1 MDQINENEVDPV
13 NEKVFQYAY
22 RPNKIGQIKAQT
34 VNIIDERQQYL
45 QAENLEQIA
54 ESDKKSVLIEELA
67 KHLDSAVHSVQD
79 LSGR

>member
-1 MDQINENEVDPV
+1 MTNFFNMLI
-13 NEKVFQYAY
+13 
-22 RPNKIGQIKAQT
+22 KIGQIKAHT
-34 VNIIDERQQYL
+34 VCAYIIDERQQYL
-45 QAENLEQIA
+45 QAEDLEQIA